1 MLHALAE
8 SSLLSRLPGSDI
20 QLWGLWET
28 LFIATD
34 LPSLPE
40 AFLIS
45 DFYPGTGIFLQV
57 KPGAVWL
64 GSRRLS
70 CIVFFFFPGG
80 EKISLRC
87 VPRCNVPSESVFLF
101 QSSPRVFDPFY
112 EGKLVLLVSVHYI
125 ILLVLFSSEIM
136 VVYLSIG
143 WHTFR
148 GIFIE
153 NKTHRK

>member
-70 CIVFFFFPGG
+70 CIVFFFFPRRR
-80 EKISLRC
+80 EDFITLRSLVQC
-87 VPRCNVPSESVFLF
+87 PIGIGLS
-101 QSSPRVFDPFY
+101 
-112 EGKLVLLVSVHYI
+112 
-125 ILLVLFSSEIM
+125 
-136 VVYLSIG
+136 LSIL
-143 WHTFR
+143 TQ
-148 GIFIE
+148 GI
-153 NKTHRK
+153 